1 MKVLQYVLGITTALL
16 LAAPASA
23 QTAPAARKVKPKAT
37 ELTIRDVSGT
47 PLEGVRVT
55 VSGPARAETQTNAS
69 GVASLV
75 LADGQY
81 RFRFEH
87 EGFYTLERDVA
98 IRNVRPVE
106 IIVALSRAPLPKVP
120 EPPPAPEPAPAPVAM
135 PAGPP
140 VNVSIPSF
148 LDKNFIGRDPLKE
161 SILSCMPDAMTR
173 LLQLKEAVA
182 RHTHADVDEV
192 IYVVAGDGA
201 IRIGTEAV
209 TIGPASLTTIP
220 RGTPHSIERRG
231 RTPLVVLSTL
241 AGAPCPTSMTRADQK
256 QDDY

>member
-1 MKVLQYVLGITTALL
+1 MKVLQYFLGITTAVCMAVP
-16 LAAPASA
+16 LAA
-23 QTAPAARKVKPKAT
+23 QTTGTPRRATAKPKAT
-37 ELTIRDVSGT
+37 ELSVRDVSGT
-47 PLEGVRVT
+47 ALEGVRVT
-55 VSGPARAETQTNAS
+55 VTGPARAEARTNAA
-69 GVASLV
+69 GVASML

-81 RFRFEH
+81 RFRFEQ
-87 EGFYTLERDVA
+87 EGFYTLERDVT

-120 EPPPAPEPAPAPVAM
+120 EPAPAPEPPAPVPVA
-135 PAGPP
+135 AGPP
-140 VNVSIPSF
+140 VTVSIPTF

-182 RHTHADVDEV
+182 RHTHADLDEV

-201 IRIGTEAV
+201 IRLGDDAV

-231 RTPLVVLSTL
+231 RTPLIVLSTL
-241 AGAPCPTSMTRADQK
+241 AGAPCPTAMTRADQK
-256 QDDY
+256 Q

>member
-1 MKVLQYVLGITTALL
+1 MKVLQSFLGIATAFCI
-16 LAAPASA
+16 AVPSTA
-23 QTAPAARKVKPKAT
+23 QTTGTARRTTKPKAT
-37 ELTIRDVSGT
+37 ELAVRDVSGT

-55 VSGPARAETQTNAS
+55 VTGPARAEAQTNAS
-69 GVASLV
+69 GVASVV
-75 LADGQY
+75 LPDGQY

-87 EGFYTLERDVA
+87 EGFYTLERDVT
-98 IRNVRPVE
+98 IRNIRPVE
-106 IIVALSRAPLPKVP
+106 IIAALSRAPLPKVP
-120 EPPPAPEPAPAPVAM
+120 EPRPAPEPLPAPAAVA
-135 PAGPP
+135 AGPP
-140 VNVSIPSF
+140 VTVSIPTF

-182 RHTHADVDEV
+182 RHTHADLDEV

-201 IRIGTEAV
+201 IRLGTEAV
-209 TIGPASLTTIP
+209 TIGPASVTTIP

-231 RTPLVVLSTL
+231 RTPLIVLSTL

-256 QDDY
+256 Q